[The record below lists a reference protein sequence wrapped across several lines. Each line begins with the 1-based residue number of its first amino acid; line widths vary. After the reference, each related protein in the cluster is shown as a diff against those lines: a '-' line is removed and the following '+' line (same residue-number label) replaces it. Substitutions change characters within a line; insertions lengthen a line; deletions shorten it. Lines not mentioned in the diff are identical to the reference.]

1 MPGAYD
7 EMSERS
13 FVTYTGGTPEQRTH
27 RDLLRQA
34 MERDGYFFVYAEEW
48 WHYDYKDSR
57 EYAVQDVPFS
67 AITGGRGK

>member
-1 MPGAYD
+1 
-7 EMSERS
+7 
-13 FVTYTGGTPEQRTH
+13 
-27 RDLLRQA
+27 

-67 AITGGRGK
+67 AITGGRGSQ